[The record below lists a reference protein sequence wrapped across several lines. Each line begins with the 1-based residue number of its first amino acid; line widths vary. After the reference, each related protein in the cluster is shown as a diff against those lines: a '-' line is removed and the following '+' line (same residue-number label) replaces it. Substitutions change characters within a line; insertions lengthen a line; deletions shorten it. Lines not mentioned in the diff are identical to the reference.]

1 MTAKFIHPADWQSD
15 SNTPLKAI
23 QRIAQSEDRLL
34 AIQFFLFFSRFEYA
48 LKCLNR
54 IKVGKNSNL
63 PSADWDGYARSRES
77 VWLNA
82 KENEEFQEALAFLD
96 AAPPRMQAFSDGRL
110 KWVANSHAGDLP
122 SLIKVLFYVRTVR
135 NNLFH
140 GSKLD
145 SAKRTEMSRDREL
158 LKRCITILS
167 VCLDGD
173 KELREMFLEGLD

>member
-1 MTAKFIHPADWQSD
+1 MGNWESD
-15 SNTPLKAI
+15 TNTPQKAI
-23 QRIAQSEDRLL
+23 ERIAQSGDRLL

-48 LKCLNR
+48 LKCRNR
-54 IKVGKNSNL
+54 IKLGSSNF

-77 VWLNA
+77 VWLKA
-82 KENEEFQEALAFLD
+82 KENEEFQEAMAFLD

-110 KWVANSHAGDLP
+110 KWVANSRAGDLP
-122 SLIKVLFYVRTVR
+122 SLSKALFYVRTVR

-145 SAKRTEMSRDREL
+145 SSKRTEMSRDREL
-158 LKRCITILS
+158 LKRCITILL

-173 KELREMFLEGLD
+173 KGLREQFLEGLD